1 MTSDLII
8 PQEKLE
14 TGAVHWQSPSNIA
27 IIKYWGKHGQQ
38 LPQNPSLSFTLQN
51 ALTETKL
58 SYAPKDTP
66 STGIELDFWFE
77 EQQNDVF
84 GAKVSKYL
92 EQLIPTFPFLE
103 QLSLKIQSVNSF
115 PHSAGIASSASS
127 MSALALCLC
136 TLEDY
141 FFDTLGDDDAFDRK
155 ASNIARLGSGS
166 ASRSI
171 YAGAAVWGQTS
182 LVDGSSDEYAVS
194 VEERLHPIFKNFHD
208 DILIV
213 SDAEKPVSSRAGHAL
228 MNDNPYAQTR
238 YAQANQRLVD
248 LLAALESGDLEK
260 FGEITE
266 NEALTLHGLMM
277 TSNPSY
283 LLMEPKTISIIQ
295 AIRRYREETKI
306 PVFFTLDAGPNVHM
320 LYPEESISEVR
331 GFIHSELASLLHEG
345 AYIPDFVGTGPE
357 EV

>member
-1 MTSDLII
+1 MTSTLII

-14 TGAVHWQSPSNIA
+14 SGVVHWQSPSNIA
-27 IIKYWGKHGQQ
+27 IIKYWGKHGIQ
-38 LPQNPSLSFTLQN
+38 LPQNPSLSFTLRN

-58 SYAPKDTP
+58 SYAPKESPT
-66 STGIELDFWFE
+66 SGIDLDFWFE

-84 GAKVSKYL
+84 GAKVTKYL
-92 EQLIPTFPFLE
+92 EQLLPTFPFLE
-103 QLSLKIQSVNSF
+103 QLSLKIESVNSF

-136 TLEDY
+136 SMEDH
-141 FFDTLGDDDAFDRK
+141 FFGTLGDDTVFDRK
-155 ASNIARLGSGS
+155 ASNLARLGSGS

-171 YAGAAVWGQTS
+171 FAGAAVWGQTD
-182 LVDGSSDEYAVS
+182 LVEGSSDEYAVS
-194 VEERLHPIFKNFHD
+194 VENRLHPIFKTFHD

-228 MNDNPYAQTR
+228 MNDNPYANTR
-238 YAQANQRLVD
+238 YKQANQRLKD
-248 LLAALESGDLEK
+248 LLNALESGDLEK

-295 AIRRYREETKI
+295 AIRRYRKETNI
-306 PVFFTLDAGPNVHM
+306 PVYFTLDAGPNVHM
-320 LYPEESISEVR
+320 LYTEEHISSVR
-331 GFIHSELASLLHEG
+331 GFVHDELANLLHEG
-345 AYIPDFVGTGPE
+345 TYIPDFVGEGPE